1 MEPIK
6 RKSIFKIVLL
16 IIIVATI
23 FFLLAGL
30 LKQAEYKK
38 EKPLPQ
44 HGTFDLSDWNPMR
57 DGVINLAG
65 EWDFYWQKM
74 LTYDDIYVSDI
85 EPDLLAEVPK
95 VWNSY
100 TINGKSL
107 PGFGVATYRL
117 KITNAQEGQALA
129 IRMPTVS
136 ASYNMYIDERLIA
149 SNGKVGPDKESFV
162 PEYRPVTVEF
172 IPPSKNFDIMIQVA
186 NFSYA
191 RGGIWNPIYFGT
203 PESIK
208 SFNKNIGYKDMFLVG
223 AFLIMALYYL
233 CIFFMRKES
242 RSSFYFA
249 LLCLI
254 AIIMTIIYGDFIINR
269 IFPLAGYHVIV
280 GIDYVV
286 TTWAPIVLV
295 FLIGE
300 LFPEQTS
307 RKLKKIFAI
316 YAVVILL
323 FILFFPIHIYTS
335 FLYPI
340 QAVGLAMAV
349 YAVVCA
355 AMAYAKNKGDS
366 AIIMAGALVVTLG
379 GIHDVLYHD
388 NIISSDFGELSS
400 VGFLVF
406 LFLNAIIIAR
416 RFSEAFNEAKQLSQ
430 KLMKLDKLKDEFLAN
445 TSHELRTP
453 LNAMISIADGVS
465 RGTEGAVN
473 EKQKAALDMITRS
486 GKRLANL
493 INDILDYSKLK
504 NFELQMEYKTVNL
517 KRIVESV
524 INVLGSLNNTRGIQM
539 LNDIPD
545 GLPDIYADE
554 NRLLQILYNLIG
566 NAMKFTKAGYIKVSA
581 AEAGDTVEIC
591 IEDTGIGIPENK
603 LDDIFEYFH
612 QLESSLTR
620 RTGGTGLGLSITKY
634 LVEAHGGKMRVESK
648 VGFGSKFYFSIP
660 ISKEAAQEIPWQF
673 ETVEEQIAV
682 VGYGEKYSENF
693 PYRHKSDGPHIM
705 MVDDNEANL
714 MSLIGILKLEDYSI
728 TAVTSSEEFFE
739 EFKASKD
746 IDLIILDVMLPGLS
760 GYEICREIRKNYTIS
775 ELPVLLLT
783 AKTTTHDIV
792 MGMEAG
798 ANDYLA
804 KPFDTDE
811 LLARVKTLIQLKQSV
826 DRTMTSELAFLQAQ
840 IKPHFLYNALNTF
853 VSISLYDI
861 DKARNLII
869 EFGNYLR
876 RSFDFKDLS
885 QFVPL
890 KNELELVRAYLEI
903 EKARFEERIEIAYDL
918 PDDIEVKVPILI
930 LQPIVENAVIHGI
943 LSKAEG
949 GRIDICIQREQ
960 EALYFKVTDNGVGIE
975 PDKKSRILSSESGSG
990 VGLSNINSRLKK
1002 LYGKG
1007 LKINSSQGIGTEVAW
1022 CVPIYRRESEQ
1033 ENDKS
1038 STCR

>member
-1 MEPIK
+1 MKPIK

-16 IIIVATI
+16 IIIVATF

-38 EKPLPQ
+38 EKPLLQ

-65 EWDFYWQKM
+65 EWDFYWEK
-74 LTYDDIYVSDI
+74 LLIYDDIYTSDI
-85 EPDLLAEVPK
+85 KPDLLAEVPK

-100 TINGKSL
+100 KIDGKSL
-107 PGFGVATYRL
+107 PGFGAATYRL
-117 KITNAQEGQALA
+117 KITGAQEGQALA

-233 CIFFMRKES
+233 CIFFMRRDS
-242 RSSFYFA
+242 MSSFYFA

-254 AIIMTIIYGDFIINR
+254 AIIMTIVYGDFVINR
-269 IFPLAGYHVIV
+269 IFPWAGYHVIV
-280 GIDYVV
+280 AIEYLV
-286 TTWAPIVLV
+286 TTWAPIVLI

-300 LFPEQTS
+300 FFPKQVS
-307 RKLKKIFAI
+307 RKLKKVLDV

-323 FILFFPIHIYTS
+323 FIVFFPIHIYTG

-340 QAVGLAMAV
+340 QAVGLAMVV

-366 AIIMAGALVVTLG
+366 AIVMAGALFITLG
-379 GIHDVLYHD
+379 GIHDVLFHN
-388 NIISSDFGELSS
+388 NIISSDYGELSTF
-400 VGFLVF
+400 GFLIF

-416 RFSEAFNEAKQLSQ
+416 RFSEAFKDAKLLSE
-430 KLMKLDKLKDEFLAN
+430 KLLKLDKLKDGFLAN

-493 INDILDYSKLK
+493 INDILDYSKLR
-504 NFELQMEYKTVNL
+504 NYELQMEYKPVNL

-524 INVLGSLNNTRGIQM
+524 INVIGSLTKVDGVQM
-539 LNDIPD
+539 LIEIPD
-545 GLPDIYADE
+545 DIPDIYADE
-554 NRLLQILYNLIG
+554 NRLLQILYNLVG
-566 NAMKFTKAGYIKVSA
+566 NAVKFTESGYIKVSA
-581 AEAGDTVEIC
+581 ERLDDVVEVC
-591 IEDTGIGIPENK
+591 VEDTGIGIPEDK
-603 LDDIFEYFH
+603 LDIIFQSFR
-612 QLESSLTR
+612 QLEASLTR
-620 RTGGTGLGLSITKY
+620 KVGGTGLGLSITKY
-634 LVEAHGGKMRVESK
+634 LVEAHGGKMKAESK
-648 VGFGSKFYFSIP
+648 VGIGSKFYFSIP
-660 ISKEAAQEIPWQF
+660 ISKEAAEEISCQF
-673 ETVEEQIAV
+673 ETAEEQIAA

-693 PYRHKSDGPHIM
+693 PYRHESDGPHIM
-705 MVDDNEANL
+705 LVDDNEANL
-714 MSLIGILKLEDYSI
+714 ISLISILKLKGYSI

-739 EFKASKD
+739 EFKESKD
-746 IDLIILDVMLPGLS
+746 IALVILDVMLPNLS
-760 GYEICREIRKNYTIS
+760 GYDICREIRKNYTIS

-811 LLARVKTLIQLKQSV
+811 LLARVNTLIQLKQSV
-826 DRTMTSELAFLQAQ
+826 DKALASELAFLQAQ

-861 DKARNLII
+861 DKARNLIT

-885 QFVPL
+885 QLAPL
-890 KNELELVRAYLEI
+890 KNEMELVRAYLEI
-903 EKARFEERIEIAYDL
+903 EKARFEERIDVVYGL
-918 PDDIEVKVPILI
+918 PDDIEVKVPILM
-930 LQPIVENAVIHGI
+930 LQPIVENAVVHGI
-943 LSKAEG
+943 LPKDEG
-949 GRIDICIQREQ
+949 GRIEICIKRDDT
-960 EALYFKVTDNGVGIE
+960 ALHIKVKDNGVGME
-975 PDKKSRILSSESGSG
+975 PREQRRLFNRRFGSG
-990 VGLSNINSRLKK
+990 IGLTNIDSRLKK

-1007 LKINSSQGIGTEVAW
+1007 LQINSSPGIGTEVSW
-1022 CVPIYRRESEQ
+1022 CVPINMVEG
-1033 ENDKS
+1033 D
-1038 STCR
+1038 